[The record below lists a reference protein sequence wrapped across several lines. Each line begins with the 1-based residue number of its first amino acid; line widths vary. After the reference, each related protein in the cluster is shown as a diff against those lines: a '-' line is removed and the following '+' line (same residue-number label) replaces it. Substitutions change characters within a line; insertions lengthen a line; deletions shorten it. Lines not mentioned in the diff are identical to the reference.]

1 MEVIGMRKTKIVCT
15 IGPASEDLQTL
26 KEMLLAGMNVA
37 RLNFS
42 HGSHEE
48 HGRRIRVIRQAAE
61 ETGLPVAILL
71 DTRGPEIRLGTF
83 AQGKVQLV
91 NGQTFTLTTR
101 QVQGTEEIVSVSHG
115 GLPRDVAPGRRVLID
130 DGLIELK
137 VKEVTETDIICLV
150 ENGGDVS
157 DRKGVNLPGSQVS
170 LPSMGPQ
177 DRDDIIFGI
186 EQGVDFIAASFVRS
200 AADVLAIRRLLEE
213 YDSDIH
219 IIAKIENHQGLDNLD
234 SILKVVDGLM
244 VARGDLGVEI
254 PPEEVPLA
262 QKHMISRCNQL
273 GKPVITATQM
283 LDSMIRNPRPT
294 RAEASDVAN
303 AIFDGTDAIM
313 LSGETAMG
321 KYPVESVATMAR
333 LAERTEQ
340 ALDCD
345 HFLHRHETSKPQSV
359 TDAISYASRQTARRL
374 GAAAILTST
383 HSGHTAR
390 MVSKY
395 RPGMPVIAVTPNPAV
410 LRKLLLTW
418 GVVPLLGRKTE
429 NTDEMIYEAITTAL
443 DRGLID
449 NGDLVVITA
458 GVPVGVPG
466 TTNLLKVHLV
476 GDVVVRGTGIG
487 HKPVVGPVRV
497 VRTARDASKIKFGDI
512 LVTIGLDREM
522 VPSLQGVE
530 AIIAEEGGLTSPA
543 AIIGLELGIP
553 VIVGADGAT
562 SLLEDGQIVS
572 LDTARGLVYRGQA
585 NIAGGHI

>member
-1 MEVIGMRKTKIVCT
+1 MRKTKIVCT

-91 NGQTFTLTTR
+91 NGQTFTLTTGR
-101 QVQGTEEIVSVSHG
+101 SRAPKRSFRSAMAVC
-115 GLPRDVAPGRRVLID
+115 PGRGPGPPGAHRRRPHRAQ
-130 DGLIELK
+130 GQGSYR
-137 VKEVTETDIICLV
+137 
-150 ENGGDVS
+150 N
-157 DRKGVNLPGSQVS
+157 RRHLPGGERRRCQRSQRRQPAGLASV

-219 IIAKIENHQGLDNLD
+219 IIAKIENHQGLDT
-234 SILKVVDGLM
+234 GLHPQGGGRPHGGG
-244 VARGDLGVEI
+244 ATWGGD

-313 LSGETAMG
+313 LSGRRPWAT
-321 KYPVESVATMAR
+321 PVESVATMAR
-333 LAERTEQ
+333 LAAYRAGPGLRSLPPPPRNQQ
-340 ALDCD
+340 A
-345 HFLHRHETSKPQSV
+345 
-359 TDAISYASRQTARRL
+359 
-374 GAAAILTST
+374 
-383 HSGHTAR
+383 
-390 MVSKY
+390 
-395 RPGMPVIAVTPNPAV
+395 
-410 LRKLLLTW
+410 
-418 GVVPLLGRKTE
+418 
-429 NTDEMIYEAITTAL
+429 
-443 DRGLID
+443 
-449 NGDLVVITA
+449 
-458 GVPVGVPG
+458 PVGHRRHQLCQSPDGPAPG
-466 TTNLLKVHLV
+466 GGGHLTLHPFRPHRPDGLQIPT
-476 GDVVVRGTGIG
+476 GDAGDSRHAQPG
-487 HKPVVGPVRV
+487 GP
-497 VRTARDASKIKFGDI
+497 AKIAPDLGS
-512 LVTIGLDREM
+512 GSPPGPQDREH
-522 VPSLQGVE
+522 
-530 AIIAEEGGLTSPA
+530 
-543 AIIGLELGIP
+543 
-553 VIVGADGAT
+553 
-562 SLLEDGQIVS
+562 
-572 LDTARGLVYRGQA
+572 R
-585 NIAGGHI
+585 

>member
-1 MEVIGMRKTKIVCT
+1 MHKTKIVCT
-15 IGPASEDLQTL
+15 IGPASGDLETL
-26 KEMLLAGMNVA
+26 KQMLQAGMNVA

-42 HGSHEE
+42 HGNHDE
-48 HGRRIRVIRQAAE
+48 HGQYIKTIRRAGQ

-71 DTRGPEIRLGTF
+71 DTRGPEVRLGTF
-83 AQGKVQLV
+83 SQGSAQLDK
-91 NGQTFTLTTR
+91 GQTFTLTTR
-101 QVQGTEEIVSVSHG
+101 EVQGSADIVSVTHP
-115 GLPRDVAPGRRVLID
+115 GLPRDVVPGRYVLID
-130 DGLIELK
+130 DGLIELE
-137 VKEVTETDIICLV
+137 VKEVTDTDVICLV
-150 ENGGDVS
+150 VNGGTVS
-157 DRKGVNLPGSQVS
+157 DRKGINLPGSEIS

-186 EQGVDFIAASFVRS
+186 QQGLDFIAASFVRYP
-200 AADVLAIRRLLEE
+200 ADVLAIRRLLEE
-213 YDSDIH
+213 YNSDMH
-219 IIAKIENHQGLDNLD
+219 IIAKIENHQGLENLD
-234 SILKVVDGLM
+234 SILEVVDGLM

-262 QKHMISRCNQL
+262 QKHMITRCNQL
-273 GKPVITATQM
+273 GKAVITATQM

-313 LSGETAMG
+313 LSGETAVG

-333 LAERTEQ
+333 LAERTEE
-340 ALDCD
+340 ALDFD
-345 HFLHRHETSKPQSV
+345 SFLIRHETNRPQSV

-395 RPGMPVIAVTPNPAV
+395 RPGVPVIAVTPNSSV

-418 GVVPLLGRKTE
+418 GVEPILGRKTE

-443 DRGLID
+443 NQGLIA

-466 TTNLLKVHLV
+466 TTNLLKVDLV
-476 GDVVVRGTGIG
+476 GDVAVRGTGIG
-487 HKPVVGPVRV
+487 HKPYVGPVRI
-497 VRTARDASKIKFGDI
+497 VRTAKDAGKIKSGDV
-512 LVTIGLDREM
+512 LVTIGLDKEM
-522 VPSLQGVE
+522 VPALKGVE

-553 VIVGADGAT
+553 VIVGAERAT

-572 LDTARGLVYRGQA
+572 IDTMRGLVYRGQA
-585 NIAGGHI
+585 NIAGGHR

>member
-1 MEVIGMRKTKIVCT
+1 MRKTKIVCT
-15 IGPASEDLQTL
+15 IGPASEDLGTL
-26 KEMLLAGMNVA
+26 KKMLLAGMNVA

-48 HGRRIRVIRQAAE
+48 HGRRIEALRQASQ
-61 ETGLPVAILL
+61 ETCMPVAILL
-71 DTRGPEIRLGTF
+71 DTKGPEIRLGTF
-83 AQGKVQLV
+83 AQGSVQLA

-101 QVQGTEEIVSVSHG
+101 EVQGNEEIVSVSHS
-115 GLPRDVAPGRRVLID
+115 GLPRDLAAGRRVLID
-130 DGLIELK
+130 DGLIELT
-137 VKEVTETDIICLV
+137 VKEVTETDVICQV
-150 ENGGDVS
+150 QNGGAVS
-157 DRKGVNLPGSQVS
+157 DRKGVNLPGSEVS

-177 DRDDIIFGI
+177 DRDDILFGI
-186 EQGVDFIAASFVRS
+186 QQDVDFIAASFVRS
-200 AADVLAIRRLLEE
+200 AGDILALRRLLEE

-244 VARGDLGVEI
+244 VARGDLGVQI

-262 QKHMISRCNQL
+262 QKHMITRCNQL

-313 LSGETAMG
+313 LSGETAAG
-321 KYPVESVATMAR
+321 KYPVDSVATMAR
-333 LAERTEQ
+333 LARRTEL

-345 HFLHRHETSKPQSV
+345 HFLLRHETSKPQSV

-383 HSGHTAR
+383 QSGHTAR

-395 RPGMPVIAVTPNPAV
+395 RPGAPVIAITPKPAV

-418 GVVPLLGRKTE
+418 GVAPLLGRKTD
-429 NTDEMIYEAITTAL
+429 NTDEMVYESITAAL
-443 DRGLID
+443 GQNLIS

-487 HKPVVGPVRV
+487 DKPAVGPVRV
-497 VRTARDASKIKFGDI
+497 VRSAKEVGKLKFGDI
-512 LVTIGLDREM
+512 MVTIGVDKEM
-522 VPSLQGVE
+522 VPFMNGVE
-530 AIIAEEGGLTSPA
+530 AIIAEEGGLTSSA
-543 AIIGLELGIP
+543 AIVGLELGIP
-553 VIVGADGAT
+553 VIVGADGAA
-562 SLLEDGQIVS
+562 SLLEDGQVVS
-572 LDTARGLVYRGQA
+572 LDTSRGLVYRGQA